1 MTTVLIPGSFDP
13 PTLGHV
19 ALVAQAR
26 RLADRVVVAVAQNT
40 AKRGMFPP
48 AQRVDLLRQA
58 LADFDGVE
66 VCLCE
71 GLVVDLARQVGA
83 DALVKGVRGAV
94 DTDNEIAQATLNRR
108 LGGIDTFLVPTLPE
122 WAAVSS
128 SAVRE
133 IAATGGDVT
142 EFVPEAVAAALAT
155 RTGEDHHDH

>member
-58 LADFDGVE
+58 LADFDG
-66 VCLCE
+66 
-71 GLVVDLARQVGA
+71 A

-108 LGGIDTFLVPTLPE
+108 LGGSDTFLVPTLPE